1 MDNFRVVAPAR
12 HVPRLQAGVTLIEV
26 LTVIG
31 IVAILAAAA
40 FPSMTTMLVAQRLR
54 SAGTDLMSSLLIA
67 RSEAIKRGSPVRL
80 APITGTDWSAG
91 WIAKAT
97 ATGDQIDRRGAPGYR
112 VQVTRAP
119 AAIIYERTGRL
130 SAAGVT
136 RIQLSDIDGNT
147 GAPARCVTID
157 PSGLP
162 RLSVGA
168 CS

>member
-1 MDNFRVVAPAR
+1 MSHFSTGAR
-12 HVPRLQAGVTLIEV
+12 TLQRPGLQGGLTLVEV
-26 LTVIG
+26 ITVIG

-40 FPSMTTMLVAQRLR
+40 FPGMTTMLVAQRLR

-67 RSEAIKRGSPVRL
+67 RSEAIKRGSQVRL

-119 AAIIYERTGRL
+119 AAIVYERTGRL
-130 SAAGVT
+130 SAPGVT
-136 RIQLSDIDGNT
+136 R
-147 GAPARCVTID
+147 
-157 PSGLP
+157 
-162 RLSVGA
+162 
-168 CS
+168 

>member
-1 MDNFRVVAPAR
+1 
-12 HVPRLQAGVTLIEV
+12 
-26 LTVIG
+26 
-31 IVAILAAAA
+31 
-40 FPSMTTMLVAQRLR
+40 
-54 SAGTDLMSSLLIA
+54 MSSLLIA

-130 SAAGVT
+130 S
-136 RIQLSDIDGNT
+136 DP
-147 GAPARCVTID
+147 APVSRTSECW
-157 PSGLP
+157 
-162 RLSVGA
+162 
-168 CS
+168 